1 MRELL
6 RYTIAFIIVSIT
18 VWAVATAIRSNEEE
32 KKPERGL
39 LWIADANKKYTEFE
53 PGLVAFL
60 KDTPTYKVLYAI
72 DANEEAESYFGL
84 YLITDSAGTTFS
96 KLLFM
101 AKSVERLQEAAESLS
116 GTNIQE
122 GTLKLPQGAEM
133 SSQSKI

>member
-6 RYTIAFIIVSIT
+6 RYIIIFFLGGI
-18 VWAVATAIRSNEEE
+18 VAASAIFSFLKDHEEERKNEET
-32 KKPERGL
+32 GL

-60 KDTPTYKVLYAI
+60 KDTPTHKVLYAI

-101 AKSVERLQEAAESLS
+101 AKSVEQLQEAAESLS
-116 GTNIQE
+116 CTN
-122 GTLKLPQGAEM
+122 A
-133 SSQSKI
+133 

>member
-6 RYTIAFIIVSIT
+6 RYIIIFFFGGI
-18 VWAVATAIRSNEEE
+18 VAASVIFSFLKDHEEERLNEE
-32 KKPERGL
+32 PGL
-39 LWIADANKKYTEFE
+39 LWIADTNKKYTEFE

-60 KDTPTYKVLYAI
+60 KDTPTHKVLYAI

-101 AKSVERLQEAAESLS
+101 AKSVEQLQEAAECLS
-116 GTNIQE
+116 GTNTQE
-122 GTLKLPQGAEM
+122 GTLKLPQGL
-133 SSQSKI
+133 K

>member
-6 RYTIAFIIVSIT
+6 RYIIIFFLGGI
-18 VWAVATAIRSNEEE
+18 VAASAIFSSLKDHEEERKNEE
-32 KKPERGL
+32 PGL
-39 LWIADANKKYTEFE
+39 LWIADTNKKYTDFE

-60 KDTPTYKVLYAI
+60 KDTPTHKVLYAI

-101 AKSVERLQEAAESLS
+101 AKSVEQLQEAAEALS
-116 GTNIQE
+116 GTNAQE
-122 GTLKLPQGAEM
+122 GTLRLPQGL
-133 SSQSKI
+133 K

>member
-6 RYTIAFIIVSIT
+6 RYIIIFFLGGI
-18 VWAVATAIRSNEEE
+18 VAASAIFSSLKDHEEERKNEE
-32 KKPERGL
+32 PGL
-39 LWIADANKKYTEFE
+39 LWIADTNKKYTEFE

-60 KDTPTYKVLYAI
+60 KDTPTHKVLYAI

-101 AKSVERLQEAAESLS
+101 AKSVEQLQEAAESLS
-116 GTNIQE
+116 GINAQE
-122 GTLKLPQGAEM
+122 GTLKLSQGL
-133 SSQSKI
+133 K

>member
-6 RYTIAFIIVSIT
+6 RYIIIFFLGGI
-18 VWAVATAIRSNEEE
+18 VAASVIFSFLKDHEEERKNEE
-32 KKPERGL
+32 PGL
-39 LWIADANKKYTEFE
+39 LWIADTNKKYTEFE

-60 KDTPTYKVLYAI
+60 KDTPTHKVLYAI

-101 AKSVERLQEAAESLS
+101 AKSVEQLQEAAESLS

-122 GTLKLPQGAEM
+122 GTLKLPQGL
-133 SSQSKI
+133 K

>member
-6 RYTIAFIIVSIT
+6 RYIIIFFLGGI
-18 VWAVATAIRSNEEE
+18 VAASAIFSFLKDHEEE
-32 KKPERGL
+32 GKNEKPGL
-39 LWIADANKKYTEFE
+39 LWIADTNKKYTDFE

-60 KDTPTYKVLYAI
+60 KDTPTHKVLYAI

-101 AKSVERLQEAAESLS
+101 AKSVEQLQEAAESLS
-116 GTNIQE
+116 GTNTQE
-122 GTLKLPQGAEM
+122 GTLKLQQGL
-133 SSQSKI
+133 K

>member
-6 RYTIAFIIVSIT
+6 RYIIIFFLGGIVAASTIFSSLKDHEEK
-18 VWAVATAIRSNEEE
+18 RKNEE
-32 KKPERGL
+32 PGL
-39 LWIADANKKYTEFE
+39 LWIADTNKKYTEFE

-60 KDTPTYKVLYAI
+60 KDTPTHKVLYAI

-101 AKSVERLQEAAESLS
+101 AKSVEQLQEAAKSLS
-116 GTNIQE
+116 GTNAQE
-122 GTLKLPQGAEM
+122 GTLKLPQRL
-133 SSQSKI
+133 K